1 MKYLN
6 DTGTEYLVNKV
17 EEFVNSKSAP
27 IYVTSWI
34 SNQYCMYRTWSNG
47 LREVWGTG
55 VLDPGSKQRVK
66 TYYFSDLIGIS
77 SINASYY
84 IYLTLGK
91 NGTIVTSIT
100 ATDRGGNT
108 GKYTDGFITS
118 ATTTTEQYA
127 VSYDY
132 YLLLRN

>member
-6 DTGTEYLVNKV
+6 DAGTEYLVNKV

-27 IYVTSWI
+27 IYVTSWT
-34 SNQYCMYRTWSNG
+34 SNRYCMYRTWSNG

-55 VLDPGSKQRVK
+55 TLDAGSTKRIK

-84 IYLTLGK
+84 IYLTLGN

-100 ATDRGGNT
+100 ATELNGSS
-108 GKYTDGFITS
+108 GKYTDGFVTS
-118 ATTTTEQYA
+118 AITTTAQYA